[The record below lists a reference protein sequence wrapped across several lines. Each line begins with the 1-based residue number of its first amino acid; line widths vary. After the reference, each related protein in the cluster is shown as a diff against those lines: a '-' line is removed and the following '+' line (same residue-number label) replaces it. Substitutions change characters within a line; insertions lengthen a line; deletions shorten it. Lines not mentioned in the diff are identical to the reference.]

1 MHAQLLRLNAISLLQ
16 DAMQQQGLKA
26 TAVTLSA
33 VAAVVPGGSG
43 QGSSGM
49 STTAIVGL
57 VVAAFI
63 ATLLALGCYWAC
75 IHRQCCSRARKVAA
89 ASDAAQPEPKVAP
102 SEAKAPP
109 PVKPFFEAPQF
120 QQTYKRQPSL
130 VAAQQQQ
137 QHVASSRPPLPRPP
151 ASSDAAIR
159 AQHAALQRVRAELA
173 HAAARGP
180 ARPHASQSRRPM

>member
-1 MHAQLLRLNAISLLQ
+1 MILLMQ
-16 DAMQQQGLKA
+16 GAMQQQGLQV

-33 VAAVVPGGSG
+33 VAAVVPAGAG
-43 QGSSGM
+43 QGAAGM

-89 ASDAAQPEPKVAP
+89 ASDAAQPEPKLAP
-102 SEAKAPP
+102 SDAAKAQ

-130 VAAQQQQ
+130 VAAQAQQQ
-137 QHVASSRPPLPRPP
+137 QRVASSRPPLPRAP

-173 HAAARGP
+173 HAAARGSAYSP
-180 ARPHASQSRRPM
+180 ASQPRRPV